1 MKESKQVAAPG
12 KALVTAVMLS
22 RQRSSKACRLTS
34 FVLLPPRRVV
44 RADPVDT
51 EDTEPEFEATDIH

>member
-1 MKESKQVAAPG
+1 
-12 KALVTAVMLS
+12 MLS

-34 FVLLPPRRVV
+34 FVLPPPRRTV

-51 EDTEPEFEATDIH
+51 EDTEPEFEATAIHKAIQGRQ